1 MNVILLAAARED
13 LTEIWTF
20 GAIEWSMSRADAYF
34 GMLMAAIGR
43 LGDHPLMAPPAAGLG
58 PGYRRLVVRAHVV
71 FYRVE
76 GDVVEVVRVL
86 HQSRDAGRWVKDVS
100 STD

>member
-1 MNVILLAAARED
+1 MIVILLAAAREA

-34 GMLMAAIGR
+34 DLLMGAIGK
-43 LGDHPLMAPPAAGLG
+43 LGDHPQMAPPAVGLG

-76 GDVVEVVRVL
+76 GDVVAVVRVL